1 MLSIGPLRLS
11 GDYMAFSTDSN
22 LTELIPDILDFGID
36 AFTDEHARAQADI
49 EREIRNRWWHRKGIK
64 GEMVASYL
72 TESQWTRAA
81 AYLVLWKY
89 ALPQL
94 TNWVDDDRFLQMIDF
109 YKARYGEELDAVFQD
124 GVEYDADNDGSVT
137 DKEKESIPLNRLD
150 R

>member
-1 MLSIGPLRLS
+1 
-11 GDYMAFSTDSN
+11 MAFSTDN
-22 LTELIPDILDFGID
+22 DLEAIVPDIFDLGIP
-36 AFTDEHARAQADI
+36 AFTDEHAKAQADV

-64 GEMVASYL
+64 GEMDASYL
-72 TESQWTRAA
+72 TESQWTRAS

-124 GVEYDADNDGSVT
+124 GVEYDADNDGTVT

>member
-1 MLSIGPLRLS
+1 
-11 GDYMAFSTDSN
+11 MAFSTDTN
-22 LTELIPDILDFGID
+22 LTELVPDILDFGIT

-64 GEMVASYL
+64 GEMNSSYL
-72 TESQWTRAA
+72 TESQWTRSA

-94 TNWVDDDRFLQMIDF
+94 TNWIDDDRFLQMIDF
-109 YKARYGEELDAVFQD
+109 YKARYGEELEAVFAD
-124 GVEYDADNDGSVT
+124 GVEYDADDDGIVT
-137 DKEKESIPLNRLD
+137 NKEKEVINMKRLD